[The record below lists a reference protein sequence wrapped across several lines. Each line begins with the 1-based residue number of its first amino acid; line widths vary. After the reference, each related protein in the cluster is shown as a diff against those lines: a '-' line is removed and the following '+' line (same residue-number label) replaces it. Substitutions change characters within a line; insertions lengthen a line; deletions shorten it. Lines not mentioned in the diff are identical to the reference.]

1 MESTSGSVQ
10 SVHIGQVETLGSKGK
25 MSAINKRPVS
35 GRVFVSESGLD
46 GDEQADLKNHG
57 GRYMAVHLYPSEHY
71 AKWKVDLPE
80 LKQKF
85 TPGGFGENL
94 STVGLTENNACVG
107 DVYKLGEALLRI
119 TQGRKPCWKLDV
131 RFGIPGMAKRVLRS
145 GRTGWYFSVIQ
156 KGFIESGDAI
166 ELVERPNPSW
176 NIARLVEYLLSP
188 GPWNPETLTELVILG
203 DLSPNW
209 RAIAEKHLQGK

>member
-1 MESTSGSVQ
+1 MESISGSVQ
-10 SVHIGQVETLGSKGK
+10 SVLVGQVETLGPKGR

-35 GRVFVSESGLD
+35 GRVLISESGLD

-71 AKWKVDLPE
+71 AKWKADLPE
-80 LKQKF
+80 LAQKF

-94 STVGLTENNACVG
+94 STVGLNENNTCVG

-119 TQGRKPCWKLDV
+119 TQGRQPCWKLDV
-131 RFGIPGMAKRVLRS
+131 RFGIPGMSKRVLLS
-145 GRTGWYFSVIQ
+145 GRTGWYFSVTQ
-156 KGFIESGDAI
+156 KGFVESGDAI
-166 ELVERPNPSW
+166 ELLERPNPTW
-176 NIARLVEYLLSP
+176 TITRLVEHLLSP
-188 GPWNPETLTELVILG
+188 GPRDPEILTELANLD

-209 RAIAEKHLQGK
+209 RAIAEKHLQGT